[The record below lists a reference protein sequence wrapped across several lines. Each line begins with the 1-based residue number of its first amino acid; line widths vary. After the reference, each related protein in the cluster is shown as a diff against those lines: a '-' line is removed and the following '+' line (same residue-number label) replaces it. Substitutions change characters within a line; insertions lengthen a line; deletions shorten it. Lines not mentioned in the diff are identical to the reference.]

1 MLRIFVSIA
10 VVLACL
16 GCAAPAFTTRTV
28 QSEPSWFVGL
38 TSYAE
43 PAKAAAVRHD
53 HPAEWTEKELHQILD
68 RLLLQER
75 VGLLDPLPPPRAVF
89 SPEATA
95 QLVPALRG
103 AFHSARP
110 SEWIVFFFARP
121 SGADQEITSGGLFL
135 MDSRLHVIVANYRER
150 VSPGSAE
157 TDAIRANPLRSYRG
171 TGGSLAFDP
180 PRFVLA
186 SQANWLGGS
195 SGPSASELV
204 LDHTAFLATATAPG
218 APLTS
223 VGARASDEDFA
234 KLRGQVDRLQEE
246 VARLRE
252 QLAAQADELARLKSR
267 QTHGDSAQPSQPRK
281 PLR

>member
-1 MLRIFVSIA
+1 MLRIIVSIA

-28 QSEPSWFVGL
+28 QSESSWFVGL
-38 TSYAE
+38 TTYAE

-53 HPAEWTEKELHQILD
+53 HPADWTEKELHEILG

-75 VGLLDPLPPPRAVF
+75 VGLLDPPRPPRAVF

-103 AFHSARP
+103 AFHNARP

-121 SGADQEITSGGLFL
+121 SGGDQEITSGGFFL
-135 MDSRLHVIVANYRER
+135 MDTRLHVIVANYRQR
-150 VSPGSAE
+150 VYPGSVG
-157 TDAIRANPLRSYRG
+157 TDEIRANPIRSYGG
-171 TGGSLAFDP
+171 TGGSLTFDP
-180 PRFVLA
+180 SRFVLA

-195 SGPSASELV
+195 SGPSASELI

-218 APLTS
+218 SPLTS
-223 VGARASDEDFA
+223 TRARASDEDFA
-234 KLRGQVDRLQEE
+234 KLREQVERLQEE

-252 QLAAQADELARLKSR
+252 TLDAQADELARLKSR

-281 PLR
+281 PIR